1 MTVTVTVRANHHVY
15 DLYLGLKLSRPWT
28 FESRI
33 KIYNGWVRVIS
44 KEKIEW
50 TNGRLYAAVMGYVFF
65 EAPLNGPIL
74 LGCFVVVLA
83 VFGYR
88 DDCDVDDELKRLRA
102 ATGGGGGRGGGD
114 K

>member
-1 MTVTVTVRANHHVY
+1 
-15 DLYLGLKLSRPWT
+15 
-28 FESRI
+28 
-33 KIYNGWVRVIS
+33 
-44 KEKIEW
+44 
-50 TNGRLYAAVMGYVFF
+50 MGYVFF